1 MSVVVHIKK
10 LSNHKAIYIKRN
22 KKLNHTTK
30 HNTFK
35 CYKVFPSH
43 YQHFFIFVFL
53 FIYFCFSLFLCFHI
67 FITILLFNYLFSL
80 SLDFQFLKID
90 ILTLFGWNRF
100 WNYIGCV
107 HKGQVAWFVPNWCL
121 SWFMSSQWPLT
132 VVTFDSCLA
141 GVPWLWSSEG
151 SNQQN
156 L

>member
-10 LSNHKAIYIKRN
+10 LSNHKEIYIKRN

-100 WNYIGCV
+100 WNYIGCF
-107 HKGQVAWFVPNWCL
+107 HEGQVGLPPKENPGSTTTAE
-121 SWFMSSQWPLT
+121 
-132 VVTFDSCLA
+132 TFRENEFEIFTNV
-141 GVPWLWSSEG
+141 GK
-151 SNQQN
+151 
-156 L
+156 